1 MAVNRRVH
9 IVGAGMAGLAAAL
22 QLALAEENITLYE
35 AAPFAGGR
43 CRSFFDRD
51 LEHRIDNGNHLVLS
65 GNAAIQDYLF
75 LTNAM
80 ETMGGPGVPI
90 FPFFDAKT
98 KEKWTIRMSKGRL
111 PFWLFDKTRRIPNTT
126 IGDYVK
132 SLGKLALSTG
142 DRVSQCLDISSPL
155 YSRFWEPLVI
165 GALNT
170 EAELASSELLAN
182 IVGQS
187 FAAGGQA
194 CIPLIPKVGLSETF
208 VQPCLNVL
216 RQHDVEIKYNHRL
229 RGFALDG
236 LAIRELD
243 FNTGTVELGRHDWVI
258 FALPAWITQGLLPE
272 VTMPNDFRSI
282 VSAHFRVDGIKDDVG
297 FTGLVGGL
305 AEWVFTRDG
314 IVSATL
320 SCAERYGN
328 YPVRDMAWYMWQDV
342 ARLFKLDPEQ
352 IPPHRIFKEKYAT
365 IAATPEQNMRRPTS
379 YIGWKNLALAGEWT
393 ATGLPST
400 IEGAIRSGFK
410 AAQTVKRWG

>member
-1 MAVNRRVH
+1 MAQRRVH

-22 QLALAEENITLYE
+22 QLALADEKVIMYE

-43 CRSFFDRD
+43 CRSFFDRE

-75 LTNAM
+75 LSNAM
-80 ETMGGPGVPI
+80 DTVGGPGAPV

-98 KEKWTIRMSKGRL
+98 KKRWVIEMSKGRM
-111 PFWLFDKTRRIPNTT
+111 PFWLFDRKKRIPGTKLS
-126 IGDYVK
+126 DYLV
-132 SLGKLALSTG
+132 SLIQLAASRS
-142 DRVSQCLDISSPL
+142 DRVAECLDASNPL
-155 YSRFWEPLVI
+155 YAKFWEPLTI

-170 EAELASSELLAN
+170 EPELASSELLAN

-216 RQHDVEIKYNHRL
+216 RQHGVDIKYNFRL

-236 LAIRELD
+236 LYMRELD
-243 FNTGTVELGRHDWVI
+243 FNTGTVVLGKNDWVI
-258 FALPAWITQGLLPE
+258 FALPAWVTHGLLPE
-272 VTMPNDFRSI
+272 VTIPNDFRSI
-282 VSAHFRVDGIKDDVG
+282 VSAHFRVDGIKDKYG
-297 FTGLVGGL
+297 FTGIVGGL

-314 IVSATL
+314 IVSTTV
-320 SCAERYGN
+320 SCAERYGT

-342 ARLFKLDPEQ
+342 AKLFNLDPEA
-352 IPPHRIFKEKYAT
+352 IPQHRIFKEKYAT
-365 IAATPEQNMRRPTS
+365 FAATPEQNLRRPTS

-400 IEGAIRSGFK
+400 IEGAVRSGFK